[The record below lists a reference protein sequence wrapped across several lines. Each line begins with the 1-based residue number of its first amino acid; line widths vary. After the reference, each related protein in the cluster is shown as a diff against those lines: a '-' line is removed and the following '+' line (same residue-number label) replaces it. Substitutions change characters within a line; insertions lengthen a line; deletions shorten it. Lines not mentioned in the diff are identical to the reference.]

1 MHIIKFYAKEQIY
14 RDMNEVINRF
24 FGKSFL

>member
-24 FGKSFL
+24 LGKSFL